1 MSSPINIFYK
11 GQREEVVLPA
21 GWRVLATGEPKA
33 VPALEDIPGEL
44 RKALSRPVGMPSL
57 AEALKGKKTITIV
70 VDDQTRV
77 TPCDQML
84 PELISEIKAAGI
96 PDSGISIVMGKGTHR
111 WPSEAEVKTKVGDA
125 IFAKYGVTVHD
136 PDKAEE
142 LTYMGTTSRGTRV
155 LINKK
160 VADADFW
167 IGMGTLVGHYFAGY
181 GGGPKIVLPGVSG
194 RETIVHNHV
203 MAGDETA
210 HLGNITSN
218 IVYLD
223 MMETAKIAKIGM
235 KIDAILNM
243 DNQIAQIVA
252 GEVEAAHKF
261 GIDAYNAVYGF
272 RAPEKADVTVVSG
285 YPLESELLQSC
296 KAIVAA
302 GQVTKSGGTILVA
315 SACTSGA
322 GPGFDELMKKRAS
335 SKTLFQ
341 WIGEGK
347 ASPTGGPVGAH
358 VRAILE
364 AGKKIVVV
372 TDNIKPED
380 LAGMEL
386 EYSPSLA
393 AAVQSISSR
402 VEKAGVIVLPAG
414 SSINPY

>member
-1 MSSPINIFYK
+1 MSSPVNIFYK
-11 GQREEVVLPA
+11 GQREEVVLPSE
-21 GWRVLATGEPKA
+21 WRILATGEPKPVKPLA
-33 VPALEDIPGEL
+33 DVSGEL
-44 RKALSRPVGMPSL
+44 RKALDNPVGMASL
-57 AEALKGKKTITIV
+57 ATALRGARTVTIV

-84 PELISEIKAAGI
+84 PELLSQIKAAGI
-96 PDSGISIVMGKGTHR
+96 GEGNIQIVMGKGTHR
-111 WPSEAEVKTKVGDA
+111 WPSEDEVKQKVGAD

-136 PDKAEE
+136 PDKTED
-142 LTYMGTTSRGTRV
+142 LKFMGTTSRGTRV
-155 LINKK
+155 YINRK
-160 VADADFW
+160 VAEADFW

-203 MAGDETA
+203 MAGDESA
-210 HLGNITSN
+210 HLGNTTTN
-218 IVYLD
+218 KVYLD
-223 MMETAKIAKIGM
+223 MLETAKIARIGM
-235 KIDAILNM
+235 KIDVILNM

-252 GEVEAAHKF
+252 GEVEAAHKV
-261 GIDAYNAVYGF
+261 GIDKYNAIYGF
-272 RAPEKADVTVVSG
+272 QAPEMADVTVVSG

-302 GQVTKSGGTILVA
+302 SQVTKKGGTILVA
-315 SACTSGA
+315 SECTSGA

-364 AGKKIVVV
+364 ADKKIVVV
-372 TDNIKPED
+372 TDNIKPQD
-380 LAGMEL
+380 LEAMEL
-386 EYSPSLA
+386 EHAPSLA
-393 AAVQSISSR
+393 EAVKSIASR
-402 VEKAGVIVLPAG
+402 VAQAGVIVLPAG